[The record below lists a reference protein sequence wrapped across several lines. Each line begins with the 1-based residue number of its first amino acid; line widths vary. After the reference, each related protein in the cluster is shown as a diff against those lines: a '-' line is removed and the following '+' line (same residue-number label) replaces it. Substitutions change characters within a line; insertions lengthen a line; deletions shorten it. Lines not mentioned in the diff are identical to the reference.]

1 MKEIIK
7 TENLCKDYNK
17 FKGGLLARNEVTN
30 TYKVI
35 KSIDLTIYEGEFIS
49 VMGPSGSGKSTLLNL
64 ISNLDTPT
72 KGNVF
77 INGQKLR
84 ALGETSVAKIIA
96 ENIGFVF
103 QNFNLIDLLTCR
115 ENIGMPLAIAG
126 KSIEEMHKRIDEI
139 AIKLGIT
146 DLLDKYPVQCSGGQ
160 QQRVAIARALISNP
174 KIIIADEPTG
184 NLDSETAA
192 SIMSIFK
199 NLNEKDNITVLM
211 VTHDALVASYSTKV
225 LKLKDGV
232 INDTLERK
240 TKTQRIF
247 FNEILDMLSHEQII
261 AL

>member
-84 ALGETSVAKIIA
+84 DRKSV
-96 ENIGFVF
+96 V
-103 QNFNLIDLLTCR
+103 Q
-115 ENIGMPLAIAG
+115 G
-126 KSIEEMHKRIDEI
+126 KSV
-139 AIKLGIT
+139 G
-146 DLLDKYPVQCSGGQ
+146 
-160 QQRVAIARALISNP
+160 
-174 KIIIADEPTG
+174 
-184 NLDSETAA
+184 
-192 SIMSIFK
+192 
-199 NLNEKDNITVLM
+199 
-211 VTHDALVASYSTKV
+211 
-225 LKLKDGV
+225 
-232 INDTLERK
+232 
-240 TKTQRIF
+240 
-247 FNEILDMLSHEQII
+247 
-261 AL
+261 